1 MKLRFLFIITI
12 VMLMLMFTACDDKD
26 NDPNEAA
33 IAAALNNYWQYQTDL
48 AGTLASREASLDE
61 IQAAIAAMEGS
72 TKGRDAFDDITALV
86 EGYASECDAVAAD
99 FQVLATAENAI
110 VEYGEDKGLLGSV
123 AKGIYNTAANAVIST
138 GQQIRSGWRVLSG
151 QQSISQVVHD
161 PNSGI
166 PLLSGWAKTIQDR
179 NNARDAKIKQEILNW
194 NANSAED
201 TAHLIPYDD
210 LPGTTNLEKAN
221 AYLNLSDEDPMK
233 MQARAGVIVWDHDE
247 NVATAKASGEIAE
260 TGVKGVADALGNE
273 VVNEVLIQHM
283 EEGQDED
290 DAGTLNVNVNSGS
303 SGNPPIATGRTI
315 VISKNN
321 MPSGD
326 PRITIIPNAPQT
338 LEQPLPE
345 GSYSIIVLA
354 DGFIRGVYENLQIV
368 QGQIN
373 NVATQLLK
381 LSENPIII
389 ESLSV
394 EEGSITKDQP
404 VHAHV
409 SCVSTI
415 GKALSFN
422 WTVSG
427 GTYTAL
433 QPNATNLTFT
443 PTEEK
448 EYTITVVV
456 SDDAGNS
463 KTRSIS
469 VAALG
474 GSLVIDDWEISSEN
488 FTDDKLN
495 PGETATVTLYV
506 SNTGTTPIS
515 GQHAVMAGPGFSS
528 SFSPASVSIGVGQT
542 LAVNVPIVV
551 HEELSLE
558 QLHLQYLFTTENQ
571 NGDAVIISDA
581 VELPI
586 DFYVQIDDITDV
598 VTNRILNITG
608 RIANPQLHT
617 AVLILDNDIE
627 HAFDLNLNS
636 GNFTQQIVLTGSAQE
651 VQHTVRVVAVSGALA
666 AEDTMTFSAQVP
678 LMALLA
684 TLTWNT
690 GGTDVDFW
698 ITDPNGE
705 RCYYAH
711 PYTASGLALDVDD
724 TNGYGPEN
732 ITTAAVIP
740 GDYLVQ
746 VHYYSDHDSENAI
759 GSDCFVV
766 IQEGD
771 EAPVNYY
778 GYLSDSGDIWNV
790 TTLHYSPVKGWSV
803 KPNNTY
809 GKVNPA
815 SLPAK

>member
-1 MKLRFLFIITI
+1 MRKLMILSLIVL
-12 VMLMLMFTACDDKD
+12 VMLLSTACDN
-26 NDPNEAA
+26 NDSNNNHETE

-61 IQAAIAAMEGS
+61 IQAAIAAMEGT

-86 EGYASECDAVAAD
+86 EGYANECDAVAAD

-110 VEYGEDKGLLGSV
+110 VEYGDDKGLLGSV

-201 TAHLIPYDD
+201 TAHLIPYDA
-210 LPGTTNLEKAN
+210 LPGTTSQEKAN

-233 MQARAGVIVWDHDE
+233 MQARSGVMVWNHDE
-247 NVATAKASGEIAE
+247 NVATAKATGEIAE
-260 TGVKGVADALGNE
+260 TGVKGLADALGNE
-273 VVNEVLIQHM
+273 AVNEILIQHM
-283 EEGQDED
+283 EEGQDET
-290 DAGTLNVNVNSGS
+290 DAGTLDVNINSGS
-303 SGNPPIATGRTI
+303 SGNPAIVTGRTI

-321 MPSGD
+321 MPGDD
-326 PRITIIPNAPQT
+326 PRITIISNAEQNF
-338 LEQPLPE
+338 EQPLPE
-345 GSYSIIVLA
+345 GTYSIIVLA

-381 LSENPIII
+381 LSENPLII
-389 ESLSV
+389 ESLAV
-394 EEGSITKDQP
+394 EEGCITKDQP

-448 EYTITVVV
+448 EYTVTVVV

-474 GSLVIDDWEISSEN
+474 GSLVIDDWELTAEN
-488 FTDDKLN
+488 FEDDKLN

-506 SNTGTTPIS
+506 SNTGTTSIT
-515 GQHAVMAGPGFSS
+515 GQHTVMAGPGFSS
-528 SFSPASVSIGVGQT
+528 SFSPGSAEIGVGQT
-542 LAVNVPIVV
+542 LAVNVPIMV
-551 HEELSLE
+551 HEELSIE

-571 NGDAVIISDA
+571 HGDAVIISDA
-581 VELPI
+581 VELPVN
-586 DFYVQIDDITDV
+586 FYVQINDITEV
-598 VTNRILNITG
+598 VTNRILSITG

-627 HAFDLNLNS
+627 HAFDLNLGN
-636 GNFTQQIVLTGSAQE
+636 GNFAQQIVLTGSVQE
-651 VQHTVRVVAVSGALA
+651 VQHTVRVVAVSGSLA

-705 RCYYAH
+705 KCYYAH
-711 PYTASGLALDVDD
+711 PSTASGLALDVDD
-724 TNGYGPEN
+724 INGYGPEN

-740 GDYLVQ
+740 GDYIVQ
-746 VHYYSDHDSENAI
+746 VHYFSDHDSENAI

-771 EAPVNYY
+771 QTPVNYY
-778 GYLSDSGDIWNV
+778 GYLAETGDIWNV
-790 TTLHYSPVKGWSV
+790 TTLHYDSAKGWSI
-803 KPNNTY
+803 KPQNTY

-815 SLPAK
+815 SLPTK